1 MEGASSS
8 SSLAEARAEDEVRRL
23 LPLREASLPSAPP
36 NRAHSH
42 PTLTT
47 LLSLSQA
54 LTGAKRKSPEAPDED
69 AGAANA
75 PHLHAI
81 DILMPLNEPRCVEP
95 RASSLLPLTFCHCC
109 RAPDSPP
116 SAQMCRD
123 GPTRW
128 PRR

>member
-36 NRAHSH
+36 SRAHSH

-47 LLSLSQA
+47 LLFVSQA
-54 LTGAKRKSPEAPDED
+54 LTGAKRKSPEEPDED

-75 PHLHAI
+75 PNSQLH
-81 DILMPLNEPRCVEP
+81 DISIFMPLNEPRAPRGSAVRSRRLVSRLGEP
-95 RASSLLPLTFCHCC
+95 GIFTFECID
-109 RAPDSPP
+109 A
-116 SAQMCRD
+116 
-123 GPTRW
+123 
-128 PRR
+128 